1 MVINIMEDNKAGKIV
16 PGYVSGK
23 KVAFLNREAREG
35 ITVKLTFDKRS
46 KESTGITHAGIC
58 RDSKMPSS

>member
-1 MVINIMEDNKAGKIV
+1 MVINIMEDNKAGKVV

-35 ITVKLTFDKRS
+35 ITVKLTFA
-46 KESTGITHAGIC
+46 ET
-58 RDSKMPSS
+58 